1 MRTPVRLTDVKCRT
15 ASTGSHCDG
24 HGLYLLVKPAGTRSW
39 LFRYSLLGQQHWMG
53 LGSFPVVTLKRA
65 REKALEARRLL
76 ADGEDPL
83 THKRAARA
91 SLRQQHTKQLRA
103 LTFDQCAEQF
113 IKSHSA
119 GWRSMMHG
127 KQWSQSLRDHV
138 SPAIGDMPVTAID
151 TESVL
156 KVLEPIWTKM
166 PTAAGRV
173 RNRIELILDWARG
186 AVRHFPSI
194 PHGEL
199 PSFIARLRQSESV
212 ASRALEFTILTAC
225 RSSEVLGAKWSEID
239 LATRVWTIPAGRMKS
254 SREHRVPLSLQA
266 VDLLAAMRRNGES
279 VFEIGS
285 GTMLAL
291 LRRTRTGA
299 SVHGFRSSFRDWCAE
314 RTTYSREVCEAALA
328 HRLGDATERAYFRSD
343 LFEQRSALMAAWG
356 NYCTSTGG
364 EVVQLR
370 RASN

>member
-39 LFRYSLLGQQHWMG
+39 LFRYALVGRQHWMG

-83 THKRAARA
+83 AHKRAARA

-119 GWRSMMHG
+119 GWRSVMHA

-138 SPAIGDMPVTAID
+138 SPVIGDMPVAAID
-151 TESVL
+151 TESAL

-173 RNRIELILDWARG
+173 RNRIELILDWARVKHYREG
-186 AVRHFPSI
+186 ENPARWRGHLDHLLVRRSRLRVVRHFPSV
-194 PHGEL
+194 PHSEL
-199 PSFIARLRQSESV
+199 PSFLARLRQSESV
-212 ASRALEFTILTAC
+212 ASRALEFTILRGVTAQ
-225 RSSEVLGAKWSEID
+225 A
-239 LATRVWTIPAGRMKS
+239 PAGRS
-254 SREHRVPLSLQA
+254 SSCDGRVTEMALKPHA
-266 VDLLAAMRRNGES
+266 D
-279 VFEIGS
+279 S
-285 GTMLAL
+285 GA
-291 LRRTRTGA
+291 
-299 SVHGFRSSFRDWCAE
+299 FRA
-314 RTTYSREVCEAALA
+314 
-328 HRLGDATERAYFRSD
+328 
-343 LFEQRSALMAAWG
+343 
-356 NYCTSTGG
+356 
-364 EVVQLR
+364 
-370 RASN
+370 

>member
-1 MRTPVRLTDVKCRT
+1 MKPPIRLTDVKCRT

-39 LFRYSLLGQQHWMG
+39 LFRYSLLGWQHWMG

-91 SLRQQHTKQLRA
+91 SRRQQHTKQLRA
-103 LTFDQCAEQF
+103 LNFDQCAEQF

-119 GWRSMMHG
+119 GWRSVMHG

-138 SPAIGDMPVTAID
+138 SPVIGDMPVTAID

-173 RNRIELILDWARG
+173 RNRIELILDWAR
-186 AVRHFPSI
+186 VKHYRE
-194 PHGEL
+194 GE
-199 PSFIARLRQSESV
+199 
-212 ASRALEFTILTAC
+212 
-225 RSSEVLGAKWSEID
+225 
-239 LATRVWTIPAGRMKS
+239 
-254 SREHRVPLSLQA
+254 
-266 VDLLAAMRRNGES
+266 N
-279 VFEIGS
+279 
-285 GTMLAL
+285 
-291 LRRTRTGA
+291 
-299 SVHGFRSSFRDWCAE
+299 
-314 RTTYSREVCEAALA
+314 
-328 HRLGDATERAYFRSD
+328 
-343 LFEQRSALMAAWG
+343 
-356 NYCTSTGG
+356 
-364 EVVQLR
+364 
-370 RASN
+370 